1 MNKNSYRI
9 IYSKARQMFVAVA
22 ENVRSQTKT
31 SGQSEASTQNNIDN
45 TESQAFHQLW
55 QVKALVASISLWMP
69 LAPVYAG
76 IVADSAANAANRA
89 VIGVGKNSAGTVVPV
104 VNIQTPKN
112 GISHNIYKQFD
123 VLAEGAVLNNSR
135 QGATTKTV
143 GNVAANPFLA
153 TGEARVILNEV
164 NSSAASRFEGNLEVA
179 GQMADVIIANPSGI
193 NIKGGGFINA
203 NKAIFTTGKPQLNA
217 DGSIKQFTVDQGKI
231 TVSANPNSKFG
242 LGGNNNDANYVDLY
256 ARALELSAELRAKN
270 DIQVIA
276 GANNVSADL
285 QDVTAKTGT
294 GTAPTLAVDVK
305 ALGGMYANNIYLM
318 GTEKGLGVTNAGTI
332 QAVNNLVI
340 TSAGKIEHSG
350 TISSTSKTQGL
361 VSVQT
366 TGTGAAADINS
377 SGSIN
382 SNSALN
388 IDSGNNLNVN
398 AKEIII
404 NNGSLVSSPL
414 MINTKGNLNLAANS
428 RIFNDAQSGDVYVD
442 AANIN
447 LATNAGITSNRGTAT
462 IQVQKDVVAA
472 KGAKLIAAKDLNVL
486 SNGKLSLTENHIQA
500 SLGSINLQANSANT
514 QNIIDLQGGTIYAGK
529 DLNLYSSGDLNLKN
543 LSFSLENAATR
554 VKNIKAYSGRN
565 LVWNNA
571 DKALP
576 LITGM
581 VQLDAANNL
590 TVTAKEISN
599 KDSIQLHANQIAL
612 NSALTSQKNIDVS
625 SEIAD
630 LVLSQALKAQGDI
643 NLTALAGGVT
653 ANSLKATSSA
663 GKISILANKNI
674 NLNSTQTSKA
684 MPSADKD
691 ELTTDQTVISG
702 LKGVTLG
709 SIGDGTVNLQ
719 SVQVNANQGDILV
732 SSNNGINLKANSDVS
747 VKGDTGYTKIVNNVL
762 KGQTVSIENS
772 KSDIKIQNT
781 DLGSTVGKLAINSR
795 AGMSTIIDSVL
806 TSKGNTELY
815 AKDLLT
821 LQGVNATSDQHLA
834 VSSGR
839 TVYSNAEYT
848 PATKWIANKVTNL
861 TSKGVTSVTATGNQV
876 LQNTN
881 LTGGAVLLEAGGFI
895 AGQTGLNLNAVGSDL
910 LKNDTKLNSLNG
922 DLTIQTNSNLTIDPK
937 IYSLKA
943 VGDIELVSKTGTLTL
958 KGYGGT
964 AGNGSEQVVKLDT
977 ANGGI
982 NLEGAKV
989 DIQGSQLT
997 AQKDIKIVSS
1007 KDDMLIDGV
1016 KNTILDS
1023 TKITS
1028 FERLAAVKSEKID
1041 LEIQH
1046 EKMRKDPDY
1055 LFLINE
1061 LDKGRGLKYEDK
1073 VDVEKMYA
1081 LRDALEKRYLVK
1093 IDIDEGAGRRGK
1105 KVFFIDAYEKY
1116 TDKISEL
1123 DQSINFYNKKF
1134 TGNEHRGSSL
1144 TSKTGNINIISSKGG
1159 SISGSIIDAQ
1169 KGSVS
1174 IEASGAL
1181 AEQYKST
1188 INSGANQPPKSLN
1201 ASIIID
1207 GHTDFYENG
1216 TEGEGNYSFR
1226 TLVSP
1231 TIING
1236 DKGVN
1241 IRTVGKTKDDNLVLQ
1256 ATGITSKN
1264 GDVKIESNKSILF
1277 DAAIEQSYD
1286 LTTAT
1291 EKKKSWGGLKKKY
1304 ITTVSENND
1313 TNAASVDISAKNISV
1328 ETKKLDTSVNVKT
1341 PDNNIDIYSGRFTAE
1356 GGTISIKS
1364 AGNLNFYTV
1373 EESSSST
1380 VDVTKKTS
1388 YSKLI
1393 SLLGSSKTTT
1403 NTTRTQ
1409 ISELPANLKA
1419 DYINT
1424 QAVDKTKLV
1433 GTEFDYLKNATIETG
1448 GTLELIAAKTSI
1460 TELLKKEKSS
1470 LAWQSMQDKG
1480 SITETAQLPSFNG
1493 PVLPTF
1499 KAAGGLSVQV
1509 PISEKDAN
1517 KVELRDAILDLSKK
1531 PGNEYLK
1538 ELVNRKDVDWQKVL
1552 LTQKDWDYK
1561 SQGLTAAGAAI
1572 IVIIIT
1578 IVTMG
1583 TGTAAAA
1590 GAAGGTAAS
1599 GTTVGLGASM
1609 IGSAG
1614 ITTTAAGAIVPS
1626 TLGAMANAAITSLAT
1641 QAGVS
1646 LINNGG
1652 DIGKTLKD
1660 LGSKDSIKN
1669 LATSV
1674 VTAGVLSQL
1683 SNTEL
1688 MSDLSKMTKQGE
1700 FMKEIVGRTTQG
1712 IVNAGASSLVSTAI
1726 NGGSL
1731 SENLGNAILANTAMA
1746 LQASLSGQIK
1756 TLESS
1761 ELDMDYVL
1769 HKVAHAAAGC
1779 VAASISKSECEAGA
1793 IGAAVG
1799 EIVAEQMD
1807 KSIDSKSFNSD
1818 ADIQKYQQKV
1828 RDVSKLVASSV
1839 ATLTGYDPT
1848 TAASSA
1854 EVAILNNRQLYQNE
1868 IIKIKMLAAG
1878 NANKE
1883 ARYNIAAC
1891 ALVRCAEG
1899 YEGTTEYTYLKA
1911 IQDAG
1916 NSADFKVERDYLSKQ
1931 KFRTPIMGSMTTNQK
1946 LFEYT
1951 SSDRT
1956 QDAAVSNFRE
1966 LNGKYQ
1972 ITTRAGGAVMVVG
1985 GGVGLAGSTA
1995 LGSTCVTGVGCLV
2008 ALGGFVSSADLV
2020 MTGAKQAWSGESVD
2034 TIGAQVISATTGLST
2049 SQAEMIYGMLSMAS
2063 VTNSVRA
2070 SAKQAVQEQRVLIN
2084 KPTITN
2090 CVNGTTCFVAGT
2102 LIETKNGLKPIE
2114 EFNGDELV
2122 WSRNDL
2128 TLEYGYKP
2136 VIAKKITHN
2145 QPIFEVVVQNALGER
2160 EAFKTTE
2167 EHPFWVKNIG
2177 WQKASILSEG
2187 MTLLDRSNN
2196 ELTVISQKL
2205 LAKLDTVYN
2214 IEVKDYH
2221 TYHVGKLGVWVHNSN
2236 CCDLIY
2242 QNIVKETK
2250 YGVIS
2255 NRKLDKNAI
2264 DLDLSVVTRGQVKQI
2279 AKNGDPLGVKTEAL
2293 FENVVKEHGGKV
2305 LSGGKYGS
2313 NNGYD
2318 HVIIFKDAQ
2327 GNTNLTMVVDSKQL
2341 GPKGVTLDPKAAGGK
2356 MQMSGEWDDVVLNR
2370 LDKNSEAYKAVVA
2383 AQKNGSLV
2391 KGAAYVDKN
2400 AEKLMLVR
2408 IEPTTKK

>member
-22 ENVRSQTKT
+22 ENVRSQTKA
-31 SGQSEASTQNNIDN
+31 SGQSEASAQSNIDN

-89 VIGVGKNSAGTVVPV
+89 VIGAGKNSAGTVVPV

-135 QGATTKTV
+135 QGAATQTV

-193 NIKGGGFINA
+193 SIKGGGFINA

-361 VSVQT
+361 VNIQT

-404 NNGSLVSSPL
+404 NNGSLASSPL

-447 LATNAGITSNRGTAT
+447 LATNAGITSNRGTAS
-462 IQVQKDVVAA
+462 IQVQKDLVAA

-543 LSFSLENAATR
+543 LGFSLENAATR
-554 VKNIKAYSGRN
+554 VKNIKAYSGRD

-643 NLTALAGGVT
+643 NLTALAGGVN

-663 GKISILANKNI
+663 GKISILANKNL
-674 NLNSTQTSKA
+674 NLNSTQTTKA

-691 ELTTDQTVISG
+691 ELTTDQSVISG

-732 SSNNGINLKANSDVS
+732 SSNNGINLKANTDV
-747 VKGDTGYTKIVNNVL
+747 VVTGDTGRFKTINNVL
-762 KGQTVSIENS
+762 NGQTVSIENS

-781 DLGSTVGKLAINSR
+781 DLSSTVGKLAINSR
-795 AGMSTIIDSVL
+795 AGMSTIIDGVL

-848 PATKWIANKVTNL
+848 PATKWIADKVTNL

-895 AGQTGLNLNAVGSDL
+895 LGQTGLNLNAVGSDL

-937 IYSLKA
+937 VYSLKA
-943 VGDIELVSKTGTLTL
+943 VGDIELVSKTGTLIL

-1007 KDDMLIDGV
+1007 KDDVLVDGV
-1016 KNTILDS
+1016 KNNFSSIQKLN
-1023 TKITS
+1023 
-1028 FERLAAVKSEKID
+1028 LA
-1041 LEIQH
+1041 Q
-1046 EKMRKDPDY
+1046 DY
-1055 LFLINE
+1055 SLE
-1061 LDKGRGLKYEDK
+1061 LDRINKERVKLQSQEYLNDFSNMQKKYQYYNQ
-1073 VDVEKMYA
+1073 V
-1081 LRDALEKRYLVK
+1081 LN
-1093 IDIDEGAGRRGK
+1093 
-1105 KVFFIDAYEKY
+1105 KY
-1116 TDKISEL
+1116 WDRSTL
-1123 DQSINFYNKKF
+1123 DQSKNENAVLWVNAYNDYHKSYNEFKSKYMVKINYPILGEPPILISLMDGSPFSADYVFSFKYDDDYINDVKRNELFYKSNLN
-1134 TGNEHRGSSL
+1134 GSEHSETKL
-1144 TSKTGNINIISSKGG
+1144 NSKNGNINITSAKGL
-1159 SISGSIIDAQ
+1159 SISGGNIFSQ
-1169 KGSVS
+1169 LGQVNL
-1174 IEASGAL
+1174 EANGVL

-1188 INSGANQPPKSLN
+1188 TTTETNPQPRILN
-1201 ASIIID
+1201 ASIIVD
-1207 GHTDFYENG
+1207 GHTDFYDKGNENDD
-1216 TEGEGNYSFR
+1216 NYSMR

-1241 IRTVGKTKDDNLVLQ
+1241 IRTVGKNNGDNLVLQ
-1256 ATGITSKN
+1256 GTGIISKN

-1277 DAAIEQSYD
+1277 DAAVEQSYD
-1286 LTTAT
+1286 RTITT

-1304 ITTVSENND
+1304 ITTVSENNE
-1313 TNAASVDISAKNISV
+1313 TNAASVDISAKNISI
-1328 ETKKLDTSVNVKT
+1328 ETKKLDPSVDAKN

-1356 GGTISIKS
+1356 GGTISINS
-1364 AGNLNFYTV
+1364 GGNLNLYTV
-1373 EESSSST
+1373 EESSRSD
-1380 VDVTKKTS
+1380 VDITKKSSFAGIKYNT
-1388 YSKLI
+1388 
-1393 SLLGSSKTTT
+1393 SKT
-1403 NTTRTQ
+1403 NATRTQ
-1409 ISELPANLKA
+1409 VTEIPATLKA
-1419 DYINT
+1419 DYIG
-1424 QAVDKTKLV
+1424 TKSVYDTRLF
-1433 GTEFDYLKNATIETG
+1433 GTEFEYLIGSTLEAG
-1448 GTLELIAAKTSI
+1448 GKLELIAAKTSI
-1460 TELLKKEKSS
+1460 TDLLKKEKNSVV
-1470 LAWQSMQDKG
+1470 WQSMQDKG

-1509 PISEKDAN
+1509 PISEKDVN
-1517 KVELRDAILDLSKK
+1517 KVELRDEILKLANQ
-1531 PGNEYLK
+1531 PGNAYLK
-1538 ELVNRKDVDWQKVL
+1538 ELVNRKDVDWQTVL

-1561 SQGLTAAGAAI
+1561 SQGLTGAGAAI
-1572 IVIIIT
+1572 IAIIVAVLT
-1578 IVTMG
+1578 YG
-1583 TGTAAAA
+1583 AGTALIGTTAAA
-1590 GAAGGTAAS
+1590 GAGTTTAAVGTTTVAAAGG
-1599 GTTVGLGASM
+1599 GTITTFGGMTLA
-1609 IGSAG
+1609 
-1614 ITTTAAGAIVPS
+1614 TTTAAGVTTYTTTGIMV
-1626 TLGAMANAAITSLAT
+1626 NAALTSIAT
-1641 QAGVS
+1641 QASIGLV
-1646 LINNGG
+1646 NNQGNVTQ
-1652 DIGKTLKD
+1652 TLKD
-1660 LGSKDSIKN
+1660 LGSKDTVRN
-1669 LATSV
+1669 LATAV
-1674 VTAGVLSQL
+1674 VTAGLLDKVGGTATMESLKALGNTPDVLMNLAAKTATAIIETTIRTGINSTITGESFSDGLEDLLYQSLGTAIQGTMANQIHLNKEIISDGLMKNILSQ
-1683 SNTEL
+1683 
-1688 MSDLSKMTKQGE
+1688 
-1700 FMKEIVGRTTQG
+1700 
-1712 IVNAGASSLVSTAI
+1712 
-1726 NGGSL
+1726 
-1731 SENLGNAILANTAMA
+1731 
-1746 LQASLSGQIK
+1746 
-1756 TLESS
+1756 
-1761 ELDMDYVL
+1761 
-1769 HKVAHAAAGC
+1769 VAHATAGC
-1779 VAASISKSECEAGA
+1779 TGAVIGGGECVAGA

-1799 EIVAEQMD
+1799 ESVAEYMKQY
-1807 KSIDSKSFNSD
+1807 SSD
-1818 ADIQKYQQKV
+1818 QKLITNISNAMAV
-1828 RDVSKLVASSV
+1828 TIA
-1839 ATLTGYDPT
+1839 AATGYD
-1848 TAASSA
+1848 TAIAQQASETAVTNNAFWVPLIAAVMIADRAYSA
-1854 EVAILNNRQLYQNE
+1854 YQIYRDVQDVVDGKKSLEQLAIEKGTAYVERAILGNLTSKGLGIVSEGGKKVIKRVTYIAPEKE
-1868 IIKIKMLAAG
+1868 I
-1878 NANKE
+1878 
-1883 ARYNIAAC
+1883 
-1891 ALVRCAEG
+1891 
-1899 YEGTTEYTYLKA
+1899 TE
-1911 IQDAG
+1911 
-1916 NSADFKVERDYLSKQ
+1916 
-1931 KFRTPIMGSMTTNQK
+1931 
-1946 LFEYT
+1946 LFT
-1951 SSDRT
+1951 
-1956 QDAAVSNFRE
+1956 
-1966 LNGKYQ
+1966 K
-1972 ITTRAGGAVMVVG
+1972 
-1985 GGVGLAGSTA
+1985 
-1995 LGSTCVTGVGCLV
+1995 
-2008 ALGGFVSSADLV
+2008 
-2020 MTGAKQAWSGESVD
+2020 
-2034 TIGAQVISATTGLST
+2034 
-2049 SQAEMIYGMLSMAS
+2049 
-2063 VTNSVRA
+2063 TNSRNT
-2070 SAKQAVQEQRVLIN
+2070 L
-2084 KPTITN
+2084 TIAGLDIKKGYN
-2090 CVNGTTCFVAGT
+2090 PVNSQT
-2102 LIETKNGLKPIE
+2102 
-2114 EFNGDELV
+2114 
-2122 WSRNDL
+2122 
-2128 TLEYGYKP
+2128 
-2136 VIAKKITHN
+2136 
-2145 QPIFEVVVQNALGER
+2145 
-2160 EAFKTTE
+2160 
-2167 EHPFWVKNIG
+2167 
-2177 WQKASILSEG
+2177 
-2187 MTLLDRSNN
+2187 
-2196 ELTVISQKL
+2196 TVILDSQKL
-2205 LAKLDTVYN
+2205 TSNNIKEYAQQLAGTVPL
-2214 IEVKDYH
+2214 KA
-2221 TYHVGKLGVWVHNSN
+2221 VGNG
-2236 CCDLIY
+2236 
-2242 QNIVKETK
+2242 E
-2250 YGVIS
+2250 
-2255 NRKLDKNAI
+2255 
-2264 DLDLSVVTRGQVKQI
+2264 KQI
-2279 AKNGDPLGVKTEAL
+2279 YMANLSNGQQIILRNISSSAAATKARWTLEIKNNPSLKSISSKD
-2293 FENVVKEHGGKV
+2293 
-2305 LSGGKYGS
+2305 KYE
-2313 NNGYD
+2313 
-2318 HVIIFKDAQ
+2318 IKF
-2327 GNTNLTMVVDSKQL
+2327 
-2341 GPKGVTLDPKAAGGK
+2341 
-2356 MQMSGEWDDVVLNR
+2356 R
-2370 LDKNSEAYKAVVA
+2370 
-2383 AQKNGSLV
+2383 
-2391 KGAAYVDKN
+2391 
-2400 AEKLMLVR
+2400 
-2408 IEPTTKK
+2408 

>member
-89 VIGVGKNSAGTVVPV
+89 VIGAGKNSAGTVVPV

-193 NIKGGGFINA
+193 SIKGGGFINA

-285 QDVTAKTGT
+285 QDVTPKTGT

-318 GTEKGLGVTNAGTI
+318 GTEKGLGVTNAGTV

-361 VSVQT
+361 VNIQT

-404 NNGSLVSSPL
+404 NNGSLASSPL
-414 MINTKGNLNLAANS
+414 IVNAKGNINLAADT
-428 RIFNDAQSGDVYVD
+428 RIMDDSQGGDVYID

-447 LATNAGITSNRGTAT
+447 LAAGSELKSNRGTAT
-462 IQVQKDVVAA
+462 IQVQKDLVAA

-500 SLGSINLQANSANT
+500 SLGSINLQANSANI
-514 QNIIDLQGGTIYAGK
+514 QNLIDLQGGTIYAGK

-543 LSFSLENAATR
+543 LGFSLENAATR
-554 VKNIKAYSGRN
+554 VKNIKAYSGRD

-576 LITGM
+576 LITGL

-674 NLNSTQTSKA
+674 SLNSTQTTKA

-732 SSNNGINLKANSDVS
+732 SSNNGINLKANNDV
-747 VKGDTGYTKIVNNVL
+747 VVTGDTGRFKTVNNIL

-781 DLGSTVGKLAINSR
+781 DLSSTVGKLAINSR

-848 PATKWIANKVTNL
+848 PATKWIADKVTNL
-861 TSKGVTSVTATGNQV
+861 TSKGVTSITATGNQV

-895 AGQTGLNLNAVGSDL
+895 LGQTGLNLNAVGSDL

-937 IYSLKA
+937 VYSLKA
-943 VGDIELVSKTGTLTL
+943 VGDIELVSKNGTLTL

-1007 KDDMLIDGV
+1007 KDDVLVDGV
-1016 KNTILDS
+1016 KNSFAKRKKEEKFTEANNLKNSILSSLDLLKQQQFFTDYDNMVTAYEDYAS
-1023 TKITS
+1023 SNYDYTLYVKHYNLYKDFISKYPVRPNPRLLIFGSDVPLFHSIIAVPQRSSRFDALYS
-1028 FERLAAVKSEKID
+1028 FEPKYDEN
-1041 LEIQH
+1041 
-1046 EKMRKDPDY
+1046 Y
-1055 LFLINE
+1055 LRSLQAE
-1061 LDKGRGLKYEDK
+1061 
-1073 VDVEKMYA
+1073 VD
-1081 LRDALEKRYLVK
+1081 
-1093 IDIDEGAGRRGK
+1093 
-1105 KVFFIDAYEKY
+1105 
-1116 TDKISEL
+1116 
-1123 DQSINFYNKKF
+1123 FYN
-1134 TGNEHRGSSL
+1134 TEINGSEHAEAKL
-1144 TSKTGNINIISSKGG
+1144 TSKSGNINITSAKGL
-1159 SISGSIIDAQ
+1159 SISGGNISAQ
-1169 KGSVS
+1169 LGQVNL
-1174 IEASGAL
+1174 EASGVL

-1188 INSGANQPPKSLN
+1188 TTTETNPQPRILN
-1201 ASIIID
+1201 ASIIVD
-1207 GHTDFYENG
+1207 GHTDFYDKGSENDQ
-1216 TEGEGNYSFR
+1216 NYSMR

-1231 TIING
+1231 SIING

-1286 LTTAT
+1286 RSITT

-1304 ITTVSENND
+1304 ITTVSENNG
-1313 TNAASVDISAKNISV
+1313 TNAASVDISAKNISI
-1328 ETKKLDTSVNVKT
+1328 ETKKLDPSVDAKT

-1356 GGTISIKS
+1356 GGTISINS
-1364 AGNLNFYTV
+1364 GGNLNLYTV
-1373 EESSSST
+1373 EESSRSD
-1380 VDVTKKTS
+1380 VDITKKSSFAGIKYNT
-1388 YSKLI
+1388 
-1393 SLLGSSKTTT
+1393 SKT
-1403 NTTRTQ
+1403 NATRTQ
-1409 ISELPANLKA
+1409 VTEIPATLKA
-1419 DYINT
+1419 DYIG
-1424 QAVDKTKLV
+1424 TKSVYDTRLV
-1433 GTEFDYLKNATIETG
+1433 GTEFEYLIGSTLEAG
-1448 GTLELIAAKTSI
+1448 GKLELIAAKTSI
-1460 TELLKKEKSS
+1460 TDLLKKEKNSVV
-1470 LAWQSMQDKG
+1470 WQSMQDKG

-1509 PISEKDAN
+1509 PISEKDVN

-1538 ELVNRKDVDWQKVL
+1538 ELVNRKDVDWQTVL

-1572 IVIIIT
+1572 IVIIVT
-1578 IVTMG
+1578 ILTMG
-1583 TGTAAAA
+1583 SGTAAAA

-1614 ITTTAAGAIVPS
+1614 VTTATVGGVTTITGVS

-1641 QAGVS
+1641 QASVG

-1660 LGSKDSIKN
+1660 LGSKDSVKN
-1669 LATSV
+1669 LAASV
-1674 VTAGVLSQL
+1674 VTAGLLNGVATNLNIS
-1683 SNTEL
+1683 SNA
-1688 MSDLSKMTKQGE
+1688 
-1700 FMKEIVGRTTQG
+1700 
-1712 IVNAGASSLVSTAI
+1712 IVNDIANNMATGMIQGVGSTLIDSAVNGRNLSEGLEKALLAGLANSLQAPLAGAIGDTLGMSSNAFVSKVVAI
-1726 NGGSL
+1726 
-1731 SENLGNAILANTAMA
+1731 A
-1746 LQASLSGQIK
+1746 
-1756 TLESS
+1756 
-1761 ELDMDYVL
+1761 
-1769 HKVAHAAAGC
+1769 AHAAAGC
-1779 VAASISKSECEAGA
+1779 ATGVIDKECQSRALGAALGEVIAENMFKPANGIEYTEAEKSKILNITKLTTGVVAAY
-1793 IGAAVG
+1793 V
-1799 EIVAEQMD
+1799 
-1807 KSIDSKSFNSD
+1807 
-1818 ADIQKYQQKV
+1818 
-1828 RDVSKLVASSV
+1828 
-1839 ATLTGYDPT
+1839 GYDV
-1848 TAASSA
+1848 TAAA
-1854 EVAILNNRQLYQNE
+1854 N
-1868 IIKIKMLAAG
+1868 AAD
-1878 NANKE
+1878 
-1883 ARYNIAAC
+1883 
-1891 ALVRCAEG
+1891 
-1899 YEGTTEYTYLKA
+1899 T
-1911 IQDAG
+1911 
-1916 NSADFKVERDYLSKQ
+1916 
-1931 KFRTPIMGSMTTNQK
+1931 
-1946 LFEYT
+1946 
-1951 SSDRT
+1951 
-1956 QDAAVSNFRE
+1956 AVSNNYLNHVQEKQKSQE
-1966 LNGKYQ
+1966 LKDCNVLTCGGVVVKWAAISAGQDANYAAGFAVGIPTSVAESVVGLAKMALSPIQTYKAIKEVINSENALGNISDAIKQDYTNRINKLESEYEKAGIKGSYNAGLEAGKL
-1972 ITTRAGGAVMVVG
+1972 TADVASLFAGGASLAK
-1985 GGVGLAGSTA
+1985 GGVILTEKVAA
-1995 LGSTCVTGVGCLV
+1995 KVGYKVLK
-2008 ALGGFVSSADLV
+2008 DP
-2020 MTGAKQAWSGESVD
+2020 
-2034 TIGAQVISATTGLST
+2034 IIISDKGIAVNLDGHKIYDPQFTPLST
-2049 SQAEMIYGMLSMAS
+2049 NPRALYRFSDFNHRSTGGDIYFGENIATSYFE
-2063 VTNSVRA
+2063 VR
-2070 SAKQAVQEQRVLIN
+2070 QAVNGKSLFVGQVEVKNMLDLTDPKILKQMGIDQKKLTEIAPDGYSN
-2084 KPTITN
+2084 AEKAKKEAIYAYTN
-2090 CVNGTTCFVAGT
+2090 RIANQAYDKGYTG
-2102 LIETKNGLKPIE
+2102 IIYNS
-2114 EFNGDELV
+2114 
-2122 WSRNDL
+2122 SRN
-2128 TLEYGYKP
+2128 T
-2136 VIAKKITHN
+2136 
-2145 QPIFEVVVQNALGER
+2145 
-2160 EAFKTTE
+2160 
-2167 EHPFWVKNIG
+2167 
-2177 WQKASILSEG
+2177 
-2187 MTLLDRSNN
+2187 
-2196 ELTVISQKL
+2196 
-2205 LAKLDTVYN
+2205 
-2214 IEVKDYH
+2214 
-2221 TYHVGKLGVWVHNSN
+2221 
-2236 CCDLIY
+2236 
-2242 QNIVKETK
+2242 
-2250 YGVIS
+2250 
-2255 NRKLDKNAI
+2255 
-2264 DLDLSVVTRGQVKQI
+2264 
-2279 AKNGDPLGVKTEAL
+2279 
-2293 FENVVKEHGGKV
+2293 
-2305 LSGGKYGS
+2305 GS
-2313 NNGYD
+2313 NNNR
-2318 HVIIFKDAQ
+2318 A
-2327 GNTNLTMVVDSKQL
+2327 
-2341 GPKGVTLDPKAAGGK
+2341 
-2356 MQMSGEWDDVVLNR
+2356 VVLFGGR
-2370 LDKNSEAYKAVVA
+2370 YDAAKIKPVLDKPI
-2383 AQKNGSLV
+2383 L
-2391 KGAAYVDKN
+2391 
-2400 AEKLMLVR
+2400 
-2408 IEPTTKK
+2408 KK

>member
-31 SGQSEASTQNNIDN
+31 SGQSEASTQNKIDN

-55 QVKALVASISLWMP
+55 QVKVLVASISLWMP

-89 VIGVGKNSAGTVVPV
+89 VIGAGKNSAGTVVPV

-285 QDVTAKTGT
+285 QDVTAKSGT

-361 VSVQT
+361 VNIQT
-366 TGTGAAADINS
+366 TGTGATADINS

-382 SNSALN
+382 SNSMLN

-404 NNGSLVSSPL
+404 NNGSLASSPL
-414 MINTKGNLNLAANS
+414 IVNAKGNINLAADT
-428 RIFNDAQSGDVYVD
+428 RIMDDSQGGDVYID

-447 LATNAGITSNRGTAT
+447 LAAGSELKSNRGTAT
-462 IQVQKDVVAA
+462 IQVQKDLVAA

-500 SLGSINLQANSANT
+500 SLGTINLQANSANT
-514 QNIIDLQGGTIYAGK
+514 QNLIDLQGGTIYAGK

-543 LSFSLENAATR
+543 LGFSLENAATR
-554 VKNIKAYSGRN
+554 VKNIKAYSGRD

-719 SVQVNANQGDILV
+719 SVQVNASQGDILV
-732 SSNNGINLKANSDVS
+732 SSNNGINLKANNDV
-747 VKGDTGYTKIVNNVL
+747 VVTGDTGRFKTVNNVL

-848 PATKWIANKVTNL
+848 PATKWIADKVTNL

-895 AGQTGLNLNAVGSDL
+895 LGQTGLNLNAVGSDL

-937 IYSLKA
+937 VYSLKA

-958 KGYGGT
+958 VGYSGQ
-964 AGNGSEQVVKLDT
+964 AGNGSERVVNLV
-977 ANGGI
+977 AASGGI
-982 NLEGAKV
+982 SLDGASVDVQGAKFN
-989 DIQGSQLT
+989 
-997 AQKDIKIVSS
+997 AQKDIKIVSTQGN
-1007 KDDMLIDGV
+1007 M
-1016 KNTILDS
+1016 
-1023 TKITS
+1023 
-1028 FERLAAVKSEKID
+1028 
-1041 LEIQH
+1041 
-1046 EKMRKDPDY
+1046 
-1055 LFLINE
+1055 
-1061 LDKGRGLKYEDK
+1061 K
-1073 VDVEKMYA
+1073 VDGIKNA
-1081 LRDALEKRYLVK
+1081 
-1093 IDIDEGAGRRGK
+1093 
-1105 KVFFIDAYEKY
+1105 
-1116 TDKISEL
+1116 
-1123 DQSINFYNKKF
+1123 INNQASSSLIQNINKKKA
-1134 TGNEHRGSSL
+1134 TIEA
-1144 TSKTGNINIISSKGG
+1144 NIISIENNPEYISQKASLEKQLSQVGPQGGISGPPFLVANAQKAASLREAIANLFGMAGLKKELDIIKNDLNKYSLAVNGSEHAETNLITNQGNVLLSSAKGI
-1159 SISGSIIDAQ
+1159 SISGATITAKAGQID
-1169 KGSVS
+1169 
-1174 IEASGAL
+1174 IEAQGSLGQ
-1181 AEQYKST
+1181 QYTSTATKGIDGKST
-1188 INSGANQPPKSLN
+1188 QLDAGM
-1201 ASIIID
+1201 IID
-1207 GHTDFYENG
+1207 GHTNFYDQGN
-1216 TEGEGNYSFR
+1216 EGDENYSMR
-1226 TLVSP
+1226 TYISP
-1231 TIING
+1231 TVING
-1236 DKGVN
+1236 SKGVAIN
-1241 IRTVGKTKDDNLVLQ
+1241 ATGNTKQDNLVLQ
-1256 ATGITSKN
+1256 AAEIRSTN
-1264 GDVKIESNKSILF
+1264 GVVKIEANKNILI
-1277 DAAIEQSYD
+1277 DAAIEQSFD
-1286 LTTAT
+1286 RVTTT
-1291 EKKKSWGGLKKKY
+1291 EKDKSWGGLKTKY
-1304 ITTVSENND
+1304 ITTVSESNRAD
-1313 TNAASVDISAKNISV
+1313 VASVDISAKNIFIESK
-1328 ETKKLDTSVNVKT
+1328 EKNSA
-1341 PDNNIDIYSGRFTAE
+1341 NNIDIYSGKLNAN
-1356 GGTISIKS
+1356 GGEISIRS
-1364 AGNLNFYTV
+1364 GGNINLYTV
-1373 EESSSST
+1373 QKSSSSN
-1380 VDVTKKTS
+1380 VDITKK
-1388 YSKLI
+1388 
-1393 SLLGSSKTTT
+1393 SSFAGIKYNKSNT

-1409 ISELPANLKA
+1409 ISELPGILTA
-1419 DYINT
+1419 DYIGIK
-1424 QAVDKTKLV
+1424 AEKDVRLV
-1433 GTEFDYLKNATIETG
+1433 GTEFEYLQGAKIEAGRDLSLLTASSTVSETLSKKKN
-1448 GTLELIAAKTSI
+1448 SI
-1460 TELLKKEKSS
+1460 V
-1470 LAWQSMQDKG
+1470 WQSMQDKG
-1480 SITETAQLPSFNG
+1480 SIKETAKLPSFNG

-1509 PISEKDAN
+1509 PISEKDVN

-1538 ELVNRKDVDWQKVL
+1538 ELVNRKDLDWQKVL

-1572 IVIIIT
+1572 IVIIVT
-1578 IVTMG
+1578 ILTMG
-1583 TGTAAAA
+1583 SGTAAAA

-1609 IGSAG
+1609 IGTAG
-1614 ITTTAAGAIVPS
+1614 VTTTAAGAIVPS
-1626 TLGAMANAAITSLAT
+1626 TLGVMANAAVTSLAT
-1641 QAGVS
+1641 QASVS

-1674 VTAGVLSQL
+1674 VTAG
-1683 SNTEL
+1683 L
-1688 MSDLSKMTKQGE
+1688 MSQVSSALNLKPDSTLLPDRLANNFASSVGSTLVQTAIKGGDLGDNLQVALLAGLAGALQGE
-1700 FMKEIVGRTTQG
+1700 L
-1712 IVNAGASSLVSTAI
+1712 ASQIGDNLDKVDPKVWEYAI
-1726 NGGSL
+1726 
-1731 SENLGNAILANTAMA
+1731 
-1746 LQASLSGQIK
+1746 
-1756 TLESS
+1756 
-1761 ELDMDYVL
+1761 
-1769 HKVAHAAAGC
+1769 HKIAHAAVGC
-1779 VAASISKSECEAGA
+1779 AAAAATKASCEAGA
-1793 IGAAVG
+1793 IGAGVG
-1799 EIVAEQMD
+1799 EVVASYLNDHTKVLTLAEQQRVLNTSKLIAATVAAYAGYDVNIASNSAEIAVKNNNLAVLDPSAFFNETNVHGQPENLNELFNKIGNNVQFREGVNGSVYLCISNNISHCVGQPITKQQAID
-1807 KSIDSKSFNSD
+1807 KIIKDPFINAALVLVEYTPAGQGRKSFIN
-1818 ADIQKYQQKV
+1818 IV
-1828 RDVSKLVASSV
+1828 SSV
-1839 ATLTGYDPT
+1839 AHKLPSPTNDQIITKWHGSGPVSGAIAVNPSSSTSALKNYYPKSGGVEFIYDP
-1848 TAASSA
+1848 
-1854 EVAILNNRQLYQNE
+1854 
-1868 IIKIKMLAAG
+1868 K
-1878 NANKE
+1878 
-1883 ARYNIAAC
+1883 
-1891 ALVRCAEG
+1891 
-1899 YEGTTEYTYLKA
+1899 
-1911 IQDAG
+1911 
-1916 NSADFKVERDYLSKQ
+1916 SKT
-1931 KFRTPIMGSMTTNQK
+1931 F
-1946 LFEYT
+1946 
-1951 SSDRT
+1951 
-1956 QDAAVSNFRE
+1956 
-1966 LNGKYQ
+1966 
-1972 ITTRAGGAVMVVG
+1972 
-1985 GGVGLAGSTA
+1985 
-1995 LGSTCVTGVGCLV
+1995 VTG
-2008 ALGGFVSSADLV
+2008 
-2020 MTGAKQAWSGESVD
+2020 KVD
-2034 TIGAQVISATTGLST
+2034 V
-2049 SQAEMIYGMLSMAS
+2049 
-2063 VTNSVRA
+2063 
-2070 SAKQAVQEQRVLIN
+2070 
-2084 KPTITN
+2084 
-2090 CVNGTTCFVAGT
+2090 F
-2102 LIETKNGLKPIE
+2102 
-2114 EFNGDELV
+2114 
-2122 WSRNDL
+2122 
-2128 TLEYGYKP
+2128 
-2136 VIAKKITHN
+2136 
-2145 QPIFEVVVQNALGER
+2145 
-2160 EAFKTTE
+2160 
-2167 EHPFWVKNIG
+2167 
-2177 WQKASILSEG
+2177 
-2187 MTLLDRSNN
+2187 
-2196 ELTVISQKL
+2196 
-2205 LAKLDTVYN
+2205 
-2214 IEVKDYH
+2214 
-2221 TYHVGKLGVWVHNSN
+2221 
-2236 CCDLIY
+2236 
-2242 QNIVKETK
+2242 
-2250 YGVIS
+2250 
-2255 NRKLDKNAI
+2255 
-2264 DLDLSVVTRGQVKQI
+2264 
-2279 AKNGDPLGVKTEAL
+2279 
-2293 FENVVKEHGGKV
+2293 
-2305 LSGGKYGS
+2305 
-2313 NNGYD
+2313 
-2318 HVIIFKDAQ
+2318 
-2327 GNTNLTMVVDSKQL
+2327 
-2341 GPKGVTLDPKAAGGK
+2341 
-2356 MQMSGEWDDVVLNR
+2356 
-2370 LDKNSEAYKAVVA
+2370 
-2383 AQKNGSLV
+2383 KNGSPHEQLV
-2391 KGAAYVDKN
+2391 QSIGLNPKTKEIVGGMLTRGKNGEFHTTEASGHYGTNWTPEIRVQFKAFLKSKGITVDHENWAK
-2400 AEKLMLVR
+2400 
-2408 IEPTTKK
+2408 

>member
-31 SGQSEASTQNNIDN
+31 SGQSEASSQNQINN

-69 LAPVYAG
+69 LAPVYAD

-89 VIGVGKNSAGTVVPV
+89 VIAAGKNSAGTVVPV

-361 VSVQT
+361 VNIQT
-366 TGTGAAADINS
+366 TGVGAAADINS

-382 SNSALN
+382 SNSMLN
-388 IDSGNNLNVN
+388 IDSGNNLNIN

-404 NNGSLVSSPL
+404 NNGSLASSPL

-447 LATNAGITSNRGTAT
+447 LATNAGITSNRGTAS
-462 IQVQKDVVAA
+462 IQVQKDLVAA

-514 QNIIDLQGGTIYAGK
+514 QNLIDLQAGTIYAGK

-543 LSFSLENAATR
+543 LGFSLENAATR
-554 VKNIKAYSGRN
+554 VKNIKAYSGRD
-565 LVWNNA
+565 LIWNNA

-590 TVTAKEISN
+590 TITAKEISN
-599 KDSIQLHANQIAL
+599 KDSIQLHANQITL

-630 LVLSQALKAQGDI
+630 LVLSQALKAQDNITVASLNGK
-643 NLTALAGGVT
+643 LTASGLNAVST
-653 ANSLKATSSA
+653 L
-663 GKISILANKNI
+663 GKISILGA
-674 NLNSTQTSKA
+674 
-684 MPSADKD
+684 KD
-691 ELTTDQTVISG
+691 
-702 LKGVTLG
+702 
-709 SIGDGTVNLQ
+709 SIFTNNGTV
-719 SVQVNANQGDILV
+719 
-732 SSNNGINLKANSDVS
+732 K
-747 VKGDTGYTKIVNNVL
+747 TVL
-762 KGQTVSIENS
+762 KGDQGIVIGTSGTGNLT
-772 KSDIKIQNT
+772 IQNT
-781 DLGSTVGKLAINSR
+781 VLESQNGNILATSSAQNNIFDSTLTAKTNIELFAKDNLTLDGIQSTSQQHTALNSKKNIYINSQ
-795 AGMSTIIDSVL
+795 AASGDNPSFSSTK
-806 TSKGNTELY
+806 TSKL
-815 AKDLLT
+815 
-821 LQGVNATSDQHLA
+821 S
-834 VSSGR
+834 SSG
-839 TVYSNAEYT
+839 V
-848 PATKWIANKVTNL
+848 L
-861 TSKGVTSVTATGNQV
+861 SVISEKNQNI
-876 LQNTN
+876 QNTN
-881 LTGGAVLLEAGGFI
+881 FTGGAILVEAGG
-895 AGQTGLNLNAVGSDL
+895 GLNTPKAVEFNAMGSDL
-910 LKNDTKLNSLNG
+910 LKNSTKLNSLNG
-922 DLTIQTNSNLTIDPK
+922 DLTIHTQDSLSIDPN
-937 IYSLKA
+937 IYFFKTA
-943 VGDIELVSKTGTLTL
+943 GDLELTSKKGSLTL
-958 KGYGGT
+958 VGYSGQ
-964 AGNGSEQVVKLDT
+964 AGNGSERVVNLV
-977 ANGGI
+977 AASGGI
-982 NLEGAKV
+982 SLDGASVDVQGAKF
-989 DIQGSQLT
+989 S
-997 AQKDIKIVSS
+997 AQKDIKIVSTQGN
-1007 KDDMLIDGV
+1007 M
-1016 KNTILDS
+1016 
-1023 TKITS
+1023 
-1028 FERLAAVKSEKID
+1028 
-1041 LEIQH
+1041 
-1046 EKMRKDPDY
+1046 
-1055 LFLINE
+1055 
-1061 LDKGRGLKYEDK
+1061 K
-1073 VDVEKMYA
+1073 VDGIKNA
-1081 LRDALEKRYLVK
+1081 
-1093 IDIDEGAGRRGK
+1093 
-1105 KVFFIDAYEKY
+1105 
-1116 TDKISEL
+1116 
-1123 DQSINFYNKKF
+1123 INNQASSSLIQNINKKKA
-1134 TGNEHRGSSL
+1134 TIEA
-1144 TSKTGNINIISSKGG
+1144 NIISIENNPEYISQKASLEKQLSQVGPQGGISGPPFLVVNAQKAASLREAIANLFGMAGLKKELDIIKNDLNKYSSAVNGSEHAETNLITNQGNVLLSSAKGI
-1159 SISGSIIDAQ
+1159 SISGATITAKAGQID
-1169 KGSVS
+1169 
-1174 IEASGAL
+1174 IEAQGSLGQ
-1181 AEQYKST
+1181 QYISTATKGIDGKST
-1188 INSGANQPPKSLN
+1188 QLD
-1201 ASIIID
+1201 ASMIID
-1207 GHTDFYENG
+1207 GHTNFYDQGN
-1216 TEGEGNYSFR
+1216 EGDENYSMR
-1226 TLVSP
+1226 TYISP
-1231 TIING
+1231 TVING
-1236 DKGVN
+1236 DKGVAIN
-1241 IRTVGKTKDDNLVLQ
+1241 ATGNTKQDNLVLQ
-1256 ATGITSKN
+1256 AAEIRSTN
-1264 GDVKIESNKSILF
+1264 GVVKIEANKNILI
-1277 DAAIEQSYD
+1277 DAAIEQSFD
-1286 LTTAT
+1286 RVTTT
-1291 EKKKSWGGLKKKY
+1291 EKDKSWGGLKTKY
-1304 ITTVSENND
+1304 ITTVSENNRAD
-1313 TNAASVDISAKNISV
+1313 VAPVDISAKNIFIESK
-1328 ETKKLDTSVNVKT
+1328 EKNLA
-1341 PDNNIDIYSGRFTAE
+1341 NNIDIYSGKLNAK
-1356 GGTISIKS
+1356 GGEISIRS
-1364 AGNLNFYTV
+1364 GGNINLYTV
-1373 EESSSST
+1373 QKSSSSN
-1380 VDVTKKTS
+1380 VDITKK
-1388 YSKLI
+1388 
-1393 SLLGSSKTTT
+1393 SSFAGIKYNKSNT

-1409 ISELPANLKA
+1409 ISELPGILKA
-1419 DYINT
+1419 DYIGIK
-1424 QAVDKTKLV
+1424 AEKDVRLV
-1433 GTEFDYLKNATIETG
+1433 GTEFEYLQGAKIEAGRDLSLLTASSTVSETLSKKKN
-1448 GTLELIAAKTSI
+1448 SI
-1460 TELLKKEKSS
+1460 V
-1470 LAWQSMQDKG
+1470 WQSMQDKG
-1480 SITETAQLPSFNG
+1480 SVKETAKLPSFNG
-1493 PVLPTF
+1493 PVLPTLN
-1499 KAAGGLSVQV
+1499 AGGGLSVQV

-1517 KVELRDAILDLSKK
+1517 KKELRDEILKLADQ
-1531 PGNEYLK
+1531 PGNAYLK
-1538 ELVNRKDVDWQKVL
+1538 ELVNRKDVDWQTIL

-1572 IVIIIT
+1572 IVIIVT

-1583 TGTAAAA
+1583 SGTAAAA

-1626 TLGAMANAAITSLAT
+1626 TLGAMANAAVTSLAA
-1641 QAGVS
+1641 QASVG

-1761 ELDMDYVL
+1761 ELDMEYVL

-1899 YEGTTEYTYLKA
+1899 YEGTTEYAYLKA

-1972 ITTRAGGAVMVVG
+1972 ITTRAGGAVMIVG

-2020 MTGAKQAWSGESVD
+2020 MTGAKQAWSGKSVD

-2063 VTNSVRA
+2063 VTNSIRTT
-2070 SAKQAVQEQRVLIN
+2070 AKQAVQEQRVLIN

-2090 CVNGTTCFVAGT
+2090 CTNGTTCFVAGT
-2102 LIETKNGLKPIE
+2102 LIETKNGLKSIE
-2114 EFNGDELV
+2114 EFNGNELV

-2128 TLEYGYKP
+2128 TLEYDYKP

-2160 EAFKTTE
+2160 ETFKTTE

-2221 TYHVGKLGVWVHNSN
+2221 TYHVGKLGVWVHNAQ

-2293 FENVVKEHGGKV
+2293 FENVVKEQGGKV

-2341 GPKGVTLDPKAAGGK
+2341 GQKGIKLDPKAAGGN
-2356 MQMSGEWDDVVLNR
+2356 MQMSSEWDRAVLAK
-2370 LDKNSEAYKAVVA
+2370 LDPNSEAYKAVFA
-2383 AQKNGSLV
+2383 ARQNGTLV
-2391 KGAAYVDKN
+2391 KGAAYVDKS

-2408 IEPTTKK
+2408 IDPATKK

>member
-22 ENVRSQTKT
+22 ENVRSQTKA
-31 SGQSEASTQNNIDN
+31 SGQSEASTQNIDN

-55 QVKALVASISLWMP
+55 QVKALVASISLWMS

-89 VIGVGKNSAGTVVPV
+89 VIGAGKNSAGTVVPV

-135 QGATTKTV
+135 QGATTQTV

-193 NIKGGGFINA
+193 SIKGGGFINA

-231 TVSANPNSKFG
+231 TVTANPNSKFG

-361 VSVQT
+361 VNIQT

-382 SNSALN
+382 SNSMLN

-404 NNGSLVSSPL
+404 NNGSLASSPL
-414 MINTKGNLNLAANS
+414 IVNTKGNINLAADT
-428 RIFNDAQSGDVYVD
+428 RIMDDSQGGDVYID

-447 LATNAGITSNRGTAT
+447 LAAGSELKSNRGTAS
-462 IQVQKDVVAA
+462 IQVQKDLVAA
-472 KGAKLIAAKDLNVL
+472 KGAKLIAAQDLNIL

-543 LSFSLENAATR
+543 LGFSLENAATR
-554 VKNIKAYSGRN
+554 VKNIKAYSGRD

-576 LITGM
+576 LITGL

-663 GKISILANKNI
+663 GKISILANKNL
-674 NLNSTQTSKA
+674 NLNSIQTSKT
-684 MPSADKD
+684 MPAADKD
-691 ELTTDQTVISG
+691 ELTTDQSVISG

-732 SSNNGINLKANSDVS
+732 SSNNGINLKANTDV
-747 VKGDTGYTKIVNNVL
+747 VVTGDTGRFKTVNNVL

-781 DLGSTVGKLAINSR
+781 DLSSTVGKLAINSR

-848 PATKWIANKVTNL
+848 PATKWIADKVTNL
-861 TSKGVTSVTATGNQV
+861 TSKGVTSITATGNQV

-937 IYSLKA
+937 AYSLKA

-1007 KDDMLIDGV
+1007 KDDLLVDGV
-1016 KNTILDS
+1016 KNTFAKRKKEEKFTEANNLKNSILSSLDLLKQQQFFTDYDKMVS
-1023 TKITS
+1023 AYEDYASSNYDYTLYVKHYNLYKDFISKYPVRPNPRLLIFGSDVPLFHSIISVPQRSSRFDALYS
-1028 FERLAAVKSEKID
+1028 FEPKYDEN
-1041 LEIQH
+1041 
-1046 EKMRKDPDY
+1046 Y
-1055 LFLINE
+1055 LRSLQAE
-1061 LDKGRGLKYEDK
+1061 
-1073 VDVEKMYA
+1073 VD
-1081 LRDALEKRYLVK
+1081 
-1093 IDIDEGAGRRGK
+1093 
-1105 KVFFIDAYEKY
+1105 
-1116 TDKISEL
+1116 
-1123 DQSINFYNKKF
+1123 FYN
-1134 TGNEHRGSSL
+1134 TELNGSEHAEAKL
-1144 TSKTGNINIISSKGG
+1144 TSKTGNINITSAKGL
-1159 SISGSIIDAQ
+1159 SISGGNISAQ
-1169 KGSVS
+1169 TGQVNL
-1174 IEASGAL
+1174 EASGVL
-1181 AEQYKST
+1181 TEQYKST
-1188 INSGANQPPKSLN
+1188 TTTNTNPQPRILN
-1201 ASIIID
+1201 ASIIVD
-1207 GHTDFYENG
+1207 GHTDFYDKGSENDQ
-1216 TEGEGNYSFR
+1216 NYSMR

-1231 TIING
+1231 SIING

-1286 LTTAT
+1286 RSTTT

-1304 ITTVSENND
+1304 ITTVSENNE
-1313 TNAASVDISAKNISV
+1313 TNAASVDISGKNISI
-1328 ETKKLDTSVNVKT
+1328 ETKKLDPSVDAKT

-1356 GGTISIKS
+1356 GGTISINS
-1364 AGNLNFYTV
+1364 GGNLNLYTV
-1373 EESSSST
+1373 EESSSSD
-1380 VDVTKKTS
+1380 VDITKKSSFAGIKYNT
-1388 YSKLI
+1388 
-1393 SLLGSSKTTT
+1393 SKT
-1403 NTTRTQ
+1403 NATRTQ
-1409 ISELPANLKA
+1409 VTELPATLKA
-1419 DYINT
+1419 DYIG
-1424 QAVDKTKLV
+1424 TKSVYDTRLF
-1433 GTEFDYLKNATIETG
+1433 GTEFEYLIGSTIEAG
-1448 GTLELIAAKTSI
+1448 GKLELIAAKTSI
-1460 TELLKKEKSS
+1460 TDLLKKEKNSVV
-1470 LAWQSMQDKG
+1470 WQSMQDKG
-1480 SITETAQLPSFNG
+1480 SITETARLPSFNG

-1509 PISEKDAN
+1509 PISEKDVN
-1517 KVELRDAILDLSKK
+1517 KVELRDEILKLANQS
-1531 PGNEYLK
+1531 GNAYLK
-1538 ELVNRKDVDWQKVL
+1538 ELVNRNDVDWQTVL

-1561 SQGLTAAGAAI
+1561 SQGLTGAGAAI
-1572 IVIIIT
+1572 IVIIVT

-1583 TGTAAAA
+1583 SGTAAAA
-1590 GAAGGTAAS
+1590 GAAGGAAAS

-1609 IGSAG
+1609 LGAAG
-1614 ITTTAAGAIVPS
+1614 VTTTAAGAIVPS
-1626 TLGAMANAAITSLAT
+1626 ALGAMANAAITSLAA
-1641 QAGVS
+1641 QASIG

-1669 LATSV
+1669 LAASV
-1674 VTAGVLSQL
+1674 VTAG
-1683 SNTEL
+1683 L
-1688 MSDLSKMTKQGE
+1688 MSQVGSALNLKPDSTLLPDRLANNFASSVGSTLVQTAIKGGDLGDNLQVALLAGLAGALQGELASQIGASLEKVDPNVFEYTLHKIAHAVVGCAAAAATKQ
-1700 FMKEIVGRTTQG
+1700 
-1712 IVNAGASSLVSTAI
+1712 S
-1726 NGGSL
+1726 
-1731 SENLGNAILANTAMA
+1731 
-1746 LQASLSGQIK
+1746 
-1756 TLESS
+1756 
-1761 ELDMDYVL
+1761 
-1769 HKVAHAAAGC
+1769 
-1779 VAASISKSECEAGA
+1779 CEAGA
-1793 IGAAVG
+1793 IGAGVG
-1799 EIVAEQMD
+1799 EIVAELMIPEGKTALDLTDAERTKIKDTSKIVAGTTAAFAGYDVNTAANSANVAVENNSLGKLATTAGKAAYKVAKKISDMPASLRANLKPSEVLEMLRKEGVQGVID
-1807 KSIDSKSFNSD
+1807 IGDNIVTLVSPSSTIGDRAFALIDLAIGVDLKAAKNVDILKTDQKILVKNLGTSSTKNSILSAAKQSNLKSLELPINGKIFKPDPNLSSGAAVYKGASNEDIYTAFKEIAGIRTLPNSSSPMYQPIKGKTSLSGQPGYIIRVPQSD
-1818 ADIQKYQQKV
+1818 GSTVVLRNFSLSQTESQARFTIDIQKPAGMKV
-1828 RDVSKLVASSV
+1828 NKL
-1839 ATLTGYDPT
+1839 
-1848 TAASSA
+1848 
-1854 EVAILNNRQLYQNE
+1854 E
-1868 IIKIKMLAAG
+1868 
-1878 NANKE
+1878 
-1883 ARYNIAAC
+1883 
-1891 ALVRCAEG
+1891 
-1899 YEGTTEYTYLKA
+1899 LKF
-1911 IQDAG
+1911 Q
-1916 NSADFKVERDYLSKQ
+1916 
-1931 KFRTPIMGSMTTNQK
+1931 
-1946 LFEYT
+1946 
-1951 SSDRT
+1951 
-1956 QDAAVSNFRE
+1956 
-1966 LNGKYQ
+1966 
-1972 ITTRAGGAVMVVG
+1972 
-1985 GGVGLAGSTA
+1985 
-1995 LGSTCVTGVGCLV
+1995 
-2008 ALGGFVSSADLV
+2008 
-2020 MTGAKQAWSGESVD
+2020 
-2034 TIGAQVISATTGLST
+2034 
-2049 SQAEMIYGMLSMAS
+2049 
-2063 VTNSVRA
+2063 
-2070 SAKQAVQEQRVLIN
+2070 
-2084 KPTITN
+2084 
-2090 CVNGTTCFVAGT
+2090 
-2102 LIETKNGLKPIE
+2102 
-2114 EFNGDELV
+2114 
-2122 WSRNDL
+2122 
-2128 TLEYGYKP
+2128 
-2136 VIAKKITHN
+2136 
-2145 QPIFEVVVQNALGER
+2145 
-2160 EAFKTTE
+2160 
-2167 EHPFWVKNIG
+2167 
-2177 WQKASILSEG
+2177 
-2187 MTLLDRSNN
+2187 
-2196 ELTVISQKL
+2196 
-2205 LAKLDTVYN
+2205 
-2214 IEVKDYH
+2214 
-2221 TYHVGKLGVWVHNSN
+2221 
-2236 CCDLIY
+2236 
-2242 QNIVKETK
+2242 
-2250 YGVIS
+2250 
-2255 NRKLDKNAI
+2255 
-2264 DLDLSVVTRGQVKQI
+2264 
-2279 AKNGDPLGVKTEAL
+2279 
-2293 FENVVKEHGGKV
+2293 
-2305 LSGGKYGS
+2305 
-2313 NNGYD
+2313 
-2318 HVIIFKDAQ
+2318 
-2327 GNTNLTMVVDSKQL
+2327 
-2341 GPKGVTLDPKAAGGK
+2341 
-2356 MQMSGEWDDVVLNR
+2356 
-2370 LDKNSEAYKAVVA
+2370 
-2383 AQKNGSLV
+2383 
-2391 KGAAYVDKN
+2391 
-2400 AEKLMLVR
+2400 
-2408 IEPTTKK
+2408 

>member
-22 ENVRSQTKT
+22 ENVRSQTKA
-31 SGQSEASTQNNIDN
+31 SGQSEASTQSNINN

-89 VIGVGKNSAGTVVPV
+89 VIGAGKNSAGTVVPV

-361 VSVQT
+361 VNIQT
-366 TGTGAAADINS
+366 TGVGAAADINS

-382 SNSALN
+382 SNSMLN

-404 NNGSLVSSPL
+404 NNGSLASSPL

-447 LATNAGITSNRGTAT
+447 LATNAGITSNRGTAS
-462 IQVQKDVVAA
+462 IQVQKDLVAA

-514 QNIIDLQGGTIYAGK
+514 QNIIDLQDGTIYAGK

-543 LSFSLENAATR
+543 LGFSLENAATR
-554 VKNIKAYSGRN
+554 VKNIKAYSGRD

-576 LITGM
+576 LITGL

-590 TVTAKEISN
+590 TVTAKEISS

-612 NSALTSQKNIDVS
+612 NSALASQKNIDVS
-625 SEIAD
+625 SEIAE

-643 NLTALAGGVT
+643 NLTALAGGIT

-691 ELTTDQTVISG
+691 ELTTDQSVISG

-719 SVQVNANQGDILV
+719 SVQVNASQGDILV
-732 SSNNGINLKANSDVS
+732 SSNNGINLKANTDV
-747 VKGDTGYTKIVNNVL
+747 VVTGDTGRFKTVNNVL

-781 DLGSTVGKLAINSR
+781 DIGSTVGKLAINSR

-848 PATKWIANKVTNL
+848 PATKWIADKVTNL

-895 AGQTGLNLNAVGSDL
+895 LGQTGLNLNAVGSDL

-937 IYSLKA
+937 VYSLKA

-958 KGYGGT
+958 KGYEG
-964 AGNGSEQVVKLDT
+964 AKGNGSEQVVKLDT
-977 ANGGI
+977 ANGSI

-997 AQKDIKIVSS
+997 AQKDIKIVSTKEDVFIS
-1007 KDDMLIDGV
+1007 GI
-1016 KNTILDS
+1016 KNTLNKQSS
-1023 TKITS
+1023 TKYLNNLKIVKTDLQK
-1028 FERLAAVKSEKID
+1028 ENDKLAADPEY
-1041 LEIQH
+1041 IQLLDILKKRLH
-1046 EKMRKDPDY
+1046 SA
-1055 LFLINE
+1055 NE
-1061 LDKGRGLKYEDK
+1061 LGLNVSEAKKLAES
-1073 VDVEKMYA
+1073 
-1081 LRDALEKRYLVK
+1081 LERKYLVK
-1093 IDIDEGAGRRGK
+1093 IEISGTTNGPMLPQLGAWVLGKITILYPQEINDIDKA
-1105 KVFFIDAYEKY
+1105 ITLY
-1116 TDKISEL
+1116 S
-1123 DQSINFYNKKF
+1123 Q
-1134 TGNEHRGSSL
+1134 SL
-1144 TSKTGNINIISSKGG
+1144 TGYEHAQPILRSNNNDINIAAAKGV
-1159 SISGSIIDAQ
+1159 SISGAMIDSAN
-1169 KGSVS
+1169 GEVN
-1174 IEASGAL
+1174 IEAMGTLNDETYNIQGIYNSDKENSVKQG
-1181 AEQYKST
+1181 T
-1188 INSGANQPPKSLN
+1188 IQS
-1201 ASIIID
+1201 SIIID
-1207 GHTDFYENG
+1207 ALQDSYEFAKPTD
-1216 TEGEGNYSFR
+1216 TNYSWR
-1226 TLVSP
+1226 SP
-1231 TIING
+1231 VNPTEING
-1236 DKGVN
+1236 YKGVK
-1241 IRTVGKTKDDNLVLQ
+1241 IKATGQQKTDNLVLQ
-1256 ATGITSKN
+1256 GVRIDSANSVNIEANKNIIFDVAIDNSYDKSEQTETQKKWYGKKTRITT
-1264 GDVKIESNKSILF
+1264 VKTSNKSLGISVDIVAKNINIRSEGKNTAEMKGKDRTSIDMYSSNLT
-1277 DAAIEQSYD
+1277 ANGGKVTIQAGGD
-1286 LTTAT
+1286 LNFLTADDVRQETTDIT
-1291 EKKKSWGGLKKKY
+1291 KKKTWVGIKYNDSKSTNTRDIKSEIPAVLTADY
-1304 ITTVSENND
+1304 ITTKSGFD
-1313 TNAASVDISAKNISV
+1313 TRLKGTEFNYLEGATIEA
-1328 ETKKLDTSVNVKT
+1328 
-1341 PDNNIDIYSGRFTAE
+1341 
-1356 GGTISIKS
+1356 GGTIQLEG
-1364 AGNLNFYTV
+1364 A
-1373 EESSSST
+1373 SST
-1380 VDVTKKTS
+1380 V
-1388 YSKLI
+1388 
-1393 SLLGSSKTTT
+1393 
-1403 NTTRTQ
+1403 
-1409 ISELPANLKA
+1409 SE
-1419 DYINT
+1419 T
-1424 QAVDKTKLV
+1424 
-1433 GTEFDYLKNATIETG
+1433 
-1448 GTLELIAAKTSI
+1448 
-1460 TELLKKEKSS
+1460 LKKEKNSVV
-1470 LAWQSMQDKG
+1470 WQSMQDKG

-1517 KVELRDAILDLSKK
+1517 KVELRNEILKLANQ
-1531 PGNEYLK
+1531 PGNAYLK
-1538 ELVNRKDVDWQKVL
+1538 ELVNRKDVDWQTVL

-1561 SQGLTAAGAAI
+1561 SQGLTGAGAAI
-1572 IVIIIT
+1572 IVIIVT

-1583 TGTAAAA
+1583 SGTAAAA
-1590 GAAGGTAAS
+1590 GAAGGAAAS

-1609 IGSAG
+1609 LGAAG
-1614 ITTTAAGAIVPS
+1614 VTTTAAGAIVPS
-1626 TLGAMANAAITSLAT
+1626 ALGAMANAAITSLAA
-1641 QAGVS
+1641 QASIG

-1669 LATSV
+1669 LAASV
-1674 VTAGVLSQL
+1674 VTAG
-1683 SNTEL
+1683 L
-1688 MSDLSKMTKQGE
+1688 MSQVGTTLNIKLNDMPRLERLTNNFIQGVGSNIISSSIQGNNLSDNLNAIILSGLTNALHAE
-1700 FMKEIVGRTTQG
+1700 VAQG
-1712 IVNAGASSLVSTAI
+1712 IG
-1726 NGGSL
+1726 
-1731 SENLGNAILANTAMA
+1731 ENFSPLLKDNPDLFD
-1746 LQASLSGQIK
+1746 K
-1756 TLESS
+1756 
-1761 ELDMDYVL
+1761 VL
-1769 HKVAHAAAGC
+1769 HKIIHIAAGC
-1779 VAASISKSECEAGA
+1779 AIGSVQKQCEAGA
-1793 IGAAVG
+1793 IGAGVG
-1799 EIVAEQMD
+1799 EILAEAMVNDNLNNQTPINELEI
-1807 KSIDSKSFNSD
+1807 KN
-1818 ADIQKYQQKV
+1818 YG
-1828 RDVSKLVASSV
+1828 KLLSGIISAY
-1839 ATLTGYDPT
+1839 AGYDVN
-1848 TAASSA
+1848 TAANAAETVIENNAFVSAKVKLEGAKRSCTDAGFAYGSSGCKEFLTKKYEMQPA
-1854 EVAILNNRQLYQNE
+1854 LRNALVQSKVSE
-1868 IIKIKMLAAG
+1868 IIFETL
-1878 NANKE
+1878 E
-1883 ARYNIAAC
+1883 D
-1891 ALVRCAEG
+1891 V
-1899 YEGTTEYTYLKA
+1899 
-1911 IQDAG
+1911 
-1916 NSADFKVERDYLSKQ
+1916 
-1931 KFRTPIMGSMTTNQK
+1931 TPIWGNIK
-1946 LFEYT
+1946 AF
-1951 SSDRT
+1951 R
-1956 QDAAVSNFRE
+1956 DAE
-1966 LNGKYQ
+1966 TKTDY
-1972 ITTRAGGAVMVVG
+1972 
-1985 GGVGLAGSTA
+1985 
-1995 LGSTCVTGVGCLV
+1995 
-2008 ALGGFVSSADLV
+2008 
-2020 MTGAKQAWSGESVD
+2020 
-2034 TIGAQVISATTGLST
+2034 
-2049 SQAEMIYGMLSMAS
+2049 
-2063 VTNSVRA
+2063 
-2070 SAKQAVQEQRVLIN
+2070 
-2084 KPTITN
+2084 
-2090 CVNGTTCFVAGT
+2090 FVAGITVFPISKWVNSGKKVIT
-2102 LIETKNGLKPIE
+2102 LILKDGSEVDAIISSA
-2114 EFNGDELV
+2114 G
-2122 WSRNDL
+2122 
-2128 TLEYGYKP
+2128 TGYRIYVP
-2136 VIAKKITHN
+2136 
-2145 QPIFEVVVQNALGER
+2145 Q
-2160 EAFKTTE
+2160 
-2167 EHPFWVKNIG
+2167 
-2177 WQKASILSEG
+2177 
-2187 MTLLDRSNN
+2187 
-2196 ELTVISQKL
+2196 
-2205 LAKLDTVYN
+2205 
-2214 IEVKDYH
+2214 
-2221 TYHVGKLGVWVHNSN
+2221 VGKDITEQMAKGKTVTSTTFKPGARQTINNIKGVDKSGNNWSVN
-2236 CCDLIY
+2236 LIGDG
-2242 QNIVKETK
+2242 TK
-2250 YGVIS
+2250 MNKAAQVTY
-2255 NRKLDKNAI
+2255 I
-2264 DLDLSVVTRGQVKQI
+2264 DVSP
-2279 AKNGDPLGVKTEAL
+2279 AGVKTTKMANIPYDSRGLPIFDDIAKFTTPITTHKTESTQFKYASLSLWEAIQKGQINSSQFTSEQL
-2293 FENVVKEHGGKV
+2293 KQIQAGASKIKGYTWHHNAQSGPNNMQLLPEVVHDAVKHIGQDSLKKG
-2305 LSGGKYGS
+2305 
-2313 NNGYD
+2313 
-2318 HVIIFKDAQ
+2318 VIIK
-2327 GNTNLTMVVDSKQL
+2327 
-2341 GPKGVTLDPKAAGGK
+2341 
-2356 MQMSGEWDDVVLNR
+2356 
-2370 LDKNSEAYKAVVA
+2370 
-2383 AQKNGSLV
+2383 
-2391 KGAAYVDKN
+2391 
-2400 AEKLMLVR
+2400 
-2408 IEPTTKK
+2408 